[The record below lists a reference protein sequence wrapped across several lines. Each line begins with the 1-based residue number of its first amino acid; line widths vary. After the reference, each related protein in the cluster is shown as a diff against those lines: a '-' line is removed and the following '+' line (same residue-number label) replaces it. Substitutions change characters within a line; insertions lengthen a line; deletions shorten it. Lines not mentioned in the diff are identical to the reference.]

1 MRKLSSILLLL
12 FCSFIYAQQ
21 EINQYKYIIVPV
33 QFEAFKSP
41 NQYKTSTLIKFLLS
55 EKGMNVV
62 YSDKLPSE
70 IKSNRCLAV
79 VAELVDDS
87 NMFTTKATVVFK
99 DCNSVEI
106 YRTKEG
112 TSKLKDFNASYS
124 EAINDALSSFSTFNY
139 AYNGSS
145 KESIET
151 VTPVDIVEQAEVKS
165 EAPIKTTDIVTVQ
178 EPKLNEVTQV
188 NTTVTTI
195 QKENTT
201 VSHLYAQG
209 ITNGYQLVDSTPKI
223 VMKLYK
229 TSQPNIFIGEKE
241 NGVSGLLYSVNGAWY
256 FEYYAG
262 EELKKES
269 LNIKF

>member
-70 IKSNRCLAV
+70 LKSNRCLAV

-112 TSKLKDFNASYS
+112 TSKLKDFNASYA

-145 KESIET
+145 KESLET

-165 EAPIKTTDIVTVQ
+165 EAPIKRKDIVRV
-178 EPKLNEVTQV
+178 
-188 NTTVTTI
+188 
-195 QKENTT
+195 
-201 VSHLYAQG
+201 
-209 ITNGYQLVDSTPKI
+209 
-223 VMKLYK
+223 
-229 TSQPNIFIGEKE
+229 
-241 NGVSGLLYSVNGAWY
+241 
-256 FEYYAG
+256 
-262 EELKKES
+262 
-269 LNIKF
+269 

>member
-1 MRKLSSILLLL
+1 MKKLSSILLLL

-41 NQYKTSTLIKFLLS
+41 NQYKTSTLIKFALS

-70 IKSNRCLAV
+70 LKSNRCLAV
-79 VAELVDDS
+79 VAELIDNS
-87 NMFTTKATVVFK
+87 NMFTTKATIVFK
-99 DCNSVEI
+99 DCNSSEI

-112 TSKLKDFNASYS
+112 TSKLKDFNASYA
-124 EAINDALSSFSTFNY
+124 EAINDALSSFSDFNY
-139 AYNGSS
+139 VYNGSS

-151 VTPVDIVEQAEVKS
+151 NSRIEEVNKAEVKS
-165 EAPIKTTDIVTVQ
+165 ESLSNTIDIVSVEEQ
-178 EPKLNEVTQV
+178 QVNEVTVV
-188 NTTVTTI
+188 NTDDTTF
-195 QKENTT
+195 QKENPT
-201 VSHLYAQG
+201 VSNLYAQG
-209 ITNGYQLVDSTPKI
+209 ITNGFQLVDSTPKI
-223 VMKLYK
+223 VMKIHK

-241 NGVSGLLYSVNGAWY
+241 NGVFGLLYSVNGAWY

-262 EELKKES
+262 EVLKKEP